1 MIHLTVLLLVSLQ
14 TCSGVAV
21 RAQQRAGFSVAC
33 QGLRTIGQMT
43 REAEIVTE
51 ARVVDVS
58 PARDNVYAV
67 TLQVSLSCQHDSWES
82 NVIFIFQVLQI
93 FKGKPKKGEQAV
105 GPLVQLLFL
114 KPREKKKQEVRS
126 VKEPR
131 KYLEACIYEMGL
143 KKGKK
148 YNLFLASQ
156 PGKMGSKKGR
166 MARFVMTSPPVLS
179 SKKSSRRILAVTCPS
194 CGECYRLTMWAHILH
209 PLSTSHLTPHTVMTS
224 VSDGFILTSLTEG
237 KGVAISL

>member
-1 MIHLTVLLLVSLQ
+1 MS
-14 TCSGVAV
+14 
-21 RAQQRAGFSVAC
+21 
-33 QGLRTIGQMT
+33 T
-43 REAEIVTE
+43 RQ
-51 ARVVDVS
+51 
-58 PARDNVYAV
+58 
-67 TLQVSLSCQHDSWES
+67 LG
-82 NVIFIFQVLQI
+82 VIFIFQVLQI